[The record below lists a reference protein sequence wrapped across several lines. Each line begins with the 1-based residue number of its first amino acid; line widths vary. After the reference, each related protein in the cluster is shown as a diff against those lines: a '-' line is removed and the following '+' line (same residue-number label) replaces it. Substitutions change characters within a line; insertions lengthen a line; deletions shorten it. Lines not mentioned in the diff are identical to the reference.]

1 MGFRVGCVEPCRETG
16 RERFGEV
23 EFQSGLVV
31 TGCCVDISSVFVQR
45 NDGGISDQDV
55 SKPFETSVEVI
66 STCVEILDSII
77 ENLSKERNEARF
89 ELFVERR
96 VRKVVTVS
104 HLDVAFKKRP
114 ERSV

>member
-1 MGFRVGCVEPCRETG
+1 M
-16 RERFGEV
+16 
-23 EFQSGLVV
+23 EFQSGLIV
-31 TGCCVDISSVFVQR
+31 TGCCVGISGVFVQR
-45 NDGGISDQDV
+45 DDGGVGDEDV
-55 SKPFETSVEVI
+55 SNPFETSVEVCTSCI
-66 STCVEILDSII
+66 EILDGVS